1 MRLNMD
7 CSGNKFIMES
17 VVSPSNNFQRKIPLN
32 IPSKTCQRIK
42 KPNANADRLTNT
54 PKKRQKE
61 KKPVSFTKNA
71 NRNSKSVKMI
81 DNSLKSE

>member
-1 MRLNMD
+1 MD

-17 VVSPSNNFQRKIPLN
+17 VVSPSKNFQRKMPLN
-32 IPSKTCQRIK
+32 IPSNTCQRIK
-42 KPNANADRLTNT
+42 KPKANADRLTNT

-61 KKPVSFTKNA
+61 KKPVSLTKNA